1 MLDVVYYAINILLKP
16 YNNPVYVFEKL
27 MLQSNHT
34 QKSTQKINFLR
45 VLGISLLKSGS
56 ISRREF
62 RITFIACNTLTSIF
76 FFLFVFWILMFFCI
90 DILRTQR
97 VQARCTFY
105 FREIQP
111 SWPFQRTRKRIAIMS
126 AIIKQV
132 YSISSFLLEIQ
143 NDYLYQEG
151 TKGRCRFL
159 CLDFNRL
166 RYFVTHGAQ
175 LKF

>member
-1 MLDVVYYAINILLKP
+1 
-16 YNNPVYVFEKL
+16 
-27 MLQSNHT
+27 
-34 QKSTQKINFLR
+34 
-45 VLGISLLKSGS
+45 
-56 ISRREF
+56 
-62 RITFIACNTLTSIF
+62 
-76 FFLFVFWILMFFCI
+76 
-90 DILRTQR
+90 
-97 VQARCTFY
+97 
-105 FREIQP
+105 
-111 SWPFQRTRKRIAIMS
+111 MS

-159 CLDFNRL
+159 CLDLNRL